1 MPIGEVNMSAILDD
15 GKKPAAG
22 SNTAKR
28 AKWHLGIRSQS
39 KPHDIMHEVF
49 RAMTSLSFEWK
60 IINPFHVRVRRK
72 NPVSGNFT
80 KMSLQLY
87 QVDSKSYLLDFK
99 SLSPHIDDV
108 IKDTTLSSRPSAN
121 GSASLN
127 SSLSESMARTV
138 YHESESSLRQR
149 NSDDAMDLDDSPP
162 ITPGSTGCHQ
172 TMEFFEMCS
181 SLICALAR

>member
-1 MPIGEVNMSAILDD
+1 
-15 GKKPAAG
+15 
-22 SNTAKR
+22 
-28 AKWHLGIRSQS
+28 
-39 KPHDIMHEVF
+39 
-49 RAMTSLSFEWK
+49 
-60 IINPFHVRVRRK
+60 
-72 NPVSGNFT
+72 
-80 KMSLQLY
+80 MSLQLY

-149 NSDDAMDLDDSPP
+149 NSGKSVTDMFNQLTLQPAPSV
-162 ITPGSTGCHQ
+162 HVYY
-172 TMEFFEMCS
+172 
-181 SLICALAR
+181 